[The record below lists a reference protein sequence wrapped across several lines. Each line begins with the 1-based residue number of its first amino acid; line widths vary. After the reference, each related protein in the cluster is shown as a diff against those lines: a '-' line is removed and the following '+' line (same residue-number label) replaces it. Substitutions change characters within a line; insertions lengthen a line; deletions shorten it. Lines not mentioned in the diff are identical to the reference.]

1 MDQRTDESANTMTIL
16 VTGGCGFIGTNFISN
31 WFQKSDEKIVNIDRM
46 TYAAN
51 RFCIDTPPHRN
62 LTNLNVD
69 ITDGQSLRDIFHAHQ
84 PRAIVHFAAESH
96 VDRSIVSADQFI
108 QTNIN
113 GTYELLVNSLSY
125 LEGTA
130 KDTRDS
136 FRFVHVSTDEVF
148 GSLQPHESGFSET
161 TPYRPNSPY
170 SASKAA
176 SDHLARCYYE
186 TFGLPTIVTNCS
198 NNYGP
203 YQHAEK
209 LIPTVLNSFLEG
221 RKIPVY
227 GDGQQIRD
235 WLFVEDHCDALMCV
249 LDKGVPGESYN
260 IGGDCELTNLGL
272 IKRIFDELTILKPEF
287 LIKSLDDYISFVED
301 RLGHDRRYAINA
313 NKIQTQL
320 GWRPSHDFSKGIA
333 KTIGWYF

>member
-1 MDQRTDESANTMTIL
+1 MAIL

-31 WFQKSDEKIVNIDRM
+31 WFQRTDEHIVNIDCM

-51 RFCIDTPPHRN
+51 TACLDHPPHKN

-69 ITDGQSLRDIFHAHQ
+69 ITDSHMVSEIFHAHH

-96 VDRSIVSADQFI
+96 VDRSIASADQFI
-108 QTNIN
+108 KTNIN
-113 GTYELLVNSLSY
+113 GTYALLVNALSY
-125 LEGTA
+125 LEVAG
-130 KDTRDS
+130 KDIGDA
-136 FRFVHVSTDEVF
+136 FRFIHVSTDEVF
-148 GSLQPHESGFSET
+148 GSLQPNESGFNET
-161 TPYRPNSPY
+161 TAYKPNSPY

-176 SDHLARCYYE
+176 SDHLVRCYYE

-209 LIPTVLNSFLEG
+209 FIPTVLNSFLKG
-221 RKIPVY
+221 QKIPVY

-249 LDKGVPGESYN
+249 LESGILGENYN
-260 IGGDCELTNLGL
+260 IGGNCEKTNLEL
-272 IKRIFDELTILKPEF
+272 IACIYDELKRMHPALLKQPM
-287 LIKSLDDYISFVED
+287 DDYISFVED
-301 RLGHDRRYAINA
+301 RLGHDRRYAIDA
-313 NKIQTQL
+313 SKMRREL
-320 GWRPSHDFSKGIA
+320 GWVPAHDFARGMS
-333 KTIGWYF
+333 KTISWYCEDLALAG

>member
-1 MDQRTDESANTMTIL
+1 MTIL

-31 WFQKSDEKIVNIDRM
+31 WFQQSDEKIVNVDRM

-272 IKRIFDELTILKPEF
+272 IKRIFHELTILKPEF
-287 LIKSLDDYISFVED
+287 LSKSLDDYISFVED

-320 GWRPSHDFSKGIA
+320 GWRPSHDFSTGIA